1 MISLQRLGYESKKK
15 KEVCIGCKCKQ
26 SRRPIPKKK
35 GGDKPTSLCSK
46 INSQGEL
53 QMICGVKIEIYS
65 EQLCRELLNSP
76 FLNFKTPVE
85 EKTGLVHFPKTDTY
99 RHLRFAL
106 FESNRIEIRGSLHK
120 YWREENFSDFSFSDL
135 KKCLND
141 LQEKFKIDLSEAR
154 ISNVEF
160 GVNVSPLFNPYEFCE
175 NLIVFR
181 GKNFDRMKTRNG
193 KPNIGFE
200 CGLNQYSVKIYD
212 KAKQYLKTENILRVE
227 IPVCRMA
234 YLSGVGIKNLA
245 DLKEKTVL
253 KALGRVLLE
262 CYSNVVVNDNTV
274 RKARLTANEKR
285 IYSLCSNPKEWEL
298 FNRKQRYKRKKQF
311 ERIVSKYGKR
321 NWKEETEKMISDKW
335 AMLLNM

>member
-1 MISLQRLGYESKKK
+1 VISLQQLRHENEKN

-26 SRRPIPKKK
+26 SGRPIPKKK

-65 EQLCRELLNSP
+65 ELLCKELLNNP
-76 FLNFKTPVE
+76 LLKFLTPVE
-85 EKTGLVHFPKTDTY
+85 EKTGEIHFPKRTVY
-99 RHLRFAL
+99 NYLHFSIYQ
-106 FESNRIEIRGSLHK
+106 SNRIEIRGSLHK
-120 YWREENFSDFSFSDL
+120 YWRGENFSDFTFSEL
-135 KKCLND
+135 NKCLND
-141 LQEKFKIDLSEAR
+141 LQEKFKIELTEAR
-154 ISNVEF
+154 ISNIEF

-175 NLIVFR
+175 NLIAYKGEPFQ
-181 GKNFDRMKTRNG
+181 RMRVRNG

-234 YLSGVGIKNLA
+234 YLSEVRIKTLA
-245 DLKEKTVL
+245 DLKEKPIL
-253 KALGRVLLE
+253 KALGNVLLE
-262 CYSNVVVNDNTV
+262 CYSNVVLNDNSV
-274 RKARLTANEKR
+274 KRGRLTANEKR
-285 IYSLCSNPKEWEL
+285 IYGLCSNPKEWER

-311 ERIVSKYGKR
+311 ERIVSKYGKQ
-321 NWKEETEKMISDKW
+321 NWKEITAKMISDKW
-335 AMLLNM
+335 GMLLNM

>member
-1 MISLQRLGYESKKK
+1 
-15 KEVCIGCKCKQ
+15 
-26 SRRPIPKKK
+26 
-35 GGDKPTSLCSK
+35 
-46 INSQGEL
+46 
-53 QMICGVKIEIYS
+53 MICGVKIEIYS
-65 EQLCRELLNSP
+65 EQLCRELLNNP

-85 EKTGLVHFPKTDTY
+85 EKTGLIHFPKTDTY

-120 YWREENFSDFSFSDL
+120 YWKGENFSDFTFSDL
-135 KKCLND
+135 KECLNE
-141 LQEKFKIDLSEAR
+141 LQENFKIDLSEAR

-175 NLIVFR
+175 NLIAYKGEPFQQMRV
-181 GKNFDRMKTRNG
+181 RNG

-234 YLSGVGIKNLA
+234 YLSEVRIKTLA
-245 DLKEKTVL
+245 DLKEKTAL

-285 IYSLCSNPKEWEL
+285 IYGLCSNPKEWER
-298 FNRKQRYKRKKQF
+298 FNRKQRYKRRKQF

-321 NWKEETEKMISDKW
+321 NWKEETAKMISDKW
-335 AMLLNM
+335 GALLNL

>member
-1 MISLQRLGYESKKK
+1 
-15 KEVCIGCKCKQ
+15 
-26 SRRPIPKKK
+26 
-35 GGDKPTSLCSK
+35 
-46 INSQGEL
+46 
-53 QMICGVKIEIYS
+53 MICGVKIEIYC
-65 EQLCRELLNSP
+65 EQLCRELLNNP
-76 FLNFKTPVE
+76 LLNFKTPVE
-85 EKTGLVHFPKTDTY
+85 EKTGLIHFPKTDTY

-135 KKCLND
+135 VKCLND
-141 LQEKFKIDLSEAR
+141 LQEKFNIDLTLAR

-160 GVNVSPLFNPYEFCE
+160 GVNISPLFNPYEFCE
-175 NLIVFR
+175 NLIVYKGEPFQ
-181 GKNFDRMKTRNG
+181 RMKVRNG

-234 YLSGVGIKNLA
+234 YLSEIRIKTLA

-253 KALGRVLLE
+253 KELGRVLLE

-285 IYSLCSNPKEWEL
+285 IYSLCSNPKEWER

-311 ERIVSKYGKR
+311 ERIVAMYGKQ
-321 NWKEETEKMISDKW
+321 NWKEKTAKMISDKW
-335 AMLLNM
+335 GALLNM

>member
-1 MISLQRLGYESKKK
+1 
-15 KEVCIGCKCKQ
+15 
-26 SRRPIPKKK
+26 
-35 GGDKPTSLCSK
+35 
-46 INSQGEL
+46 
-53 QMICGVKIEIYS
+53 MICGVKIEIYS
-65 EQLCRELLNSP
+65 EQLCRELLNNP

-85 EKTGLVHFPKTDTY
+85 EKTGLVHFPKTETY
-99 RHLRFAL
+99 RNLRFAL
-106 FESNRIEIRGSLHK
+106 FKSNRIEIRGSLHK
-120 YWREENFSDFSFSDL
+120 YWKGENFSDFSFSDL

-141 LQEKFKIDLSEAR
+141 LQEKFRIDLSEAR

-160 GVNVSPLFNPYEFCE
+160 GVNVSPIFNPYEFCE
-175 NLIVFR
+175 NLIVYKGEPFQ
-181 GKNFDRMKTRNG
+181 RMRVRNG

-212 KAKQYLKTENILRVE
+212 KGKQYLKTENILRVE

-234 YLSGVGIKNLA
+234 YLSGVGIKNLS

-274 RKARLTANEKR
+274 RKARLSANEKR

-321 NWKEETEKMISDKW
+321 NWKEETAKMISDKW
-335 AMLLNM
+335 AMLLNT